1 MSDKIQI
8 SGQFTQVEHEVGASG
23 IYPGMLVMVDSD
35 DEAVVHDTL
44 GGTCE
49 VLVPIEDIHAGQT
62 VDDAL
67 TSGER
72 NQFVIPHPGAV
83 FQGLVASGQALS
95 IGEKLISGGD
105 GTFIAENAASSADL
119 VKQVIAISRETK
131 TTLAANTLVKMR
143 RV

>member
-44 GGTCE
+44 GGVAE
-49 VLVPIEDIHAGQT
+49 VLIPIEDFYAGQT

-67 TSGER
+67 TSGEQ
-72 NQFVIPHPGAV
+72 NQFVIPQPGAV
-83 FQGLVASGQALS
+83 FQGLVKLGEALS
-95 IGEKLISGGD
+95 IGERLISGGD
-105 GTFIAENAASSADL
+105 GTFIAESSAASSDL

-143 RV
+143 RI